1 MQRYVAGLQD
11 RYKSVRQTR
20 FRSQLVFHNRCNAR
34 LASAREANPYAQTG
48 AYFFIMIGDFGLGGT
63 IAMKLHTLT
72 ILVVA
77 GLVLFGATAHAAD
90 KNWLVRGRILNVS
103 PNDKSGSVTGIP
115 GSGVGVDSDTTL
127 ELDFTYLFTTNWG
140 AELILGTSKH
150 DLNGQ
155 GSIGTLGKIGSA
167 RTLPPTVTAVY
178 QFTPNAAVRPY
189 AGIGINYTRFY
200 DANTSSSLN
209 AALGPTTAKLDSSWG
224 MAGQVGVDMDITKDW
239 FINLDAKYIRMDT
252 TIRLDSSGT
261 TRTVNVDLNPWFFG
275 LGIGTR
281 F

>member
-1 MQRYVAGLQD
+1 MKLRRLMTWVVA
-11 RYKSVRQTR
+11 S
-20 FRSQLVFHNRCNAR
+20 FVFIN
-34 LASAREANPYAQTG
+34 ASA
-48 AYFFIMIGDFGLGGT
+48 L
-63 IAMKLHTLT
+63 
-72 ILVVA
+72 
-77 GLVLFGATAHAAD
+77 AAD
-90 KNWLVRGRILNVS
+90 KNWLVRGRILNVN

-115 GSGVGVDSDTTL
+115 GSGVSVDSDTTL
-127 ELDFTYLFTTNWG
+127 ELDFTYFFNTNWG
-140 AELILGTSKH
+140 AELILGTSQH
-150 DLNGQ
+150 DLNGD

-167 RTLPPTVTAVY
+167 KTLPPTVTAVY

-200 DANTSSSLN
+200 GEKTSASLN

-224 MAGQVGVDMDITKDW
+224 LAGQAGVDIDITKDW